1 VRVTVDNRDPGH
13 IPGAKFLPE
22 NWELVREKLE
32 TGDVVLSALPAFN
45 CANTPALAALEKFL
59 TVVASAS
66 HVVDRSSKFLPRS
79 PSHLA
84 HQLQTFTNI
93 KMYFIGLTPYALL
106 ASPKHSS
113 KVGFGLIRNRH
124 R

>member
-1 VRVTVDNRDPGH
+1 M
-13 IPGAKFLPE
+13 
-22 NWELVREKLE
+22 
-32 TGDVVLSALPAFN
+32 VVLASEIVLFIYGIDHEVLLLLMITQAWRRHPHFAQAAKRVYSNPPALPA
-45 CANTPALAALEKFL
+45 LEKLL

-66 HVVDRSSKFLPRS
+66 HVVDRSSKLLPRS

-106 ASPKHSS
+106 
-113 KVGFGLIRNRH
+113 LT
-124 R
+124 